1 MDNNN
6 IKLCQFAQ
14 VWKLSC
20 VMEASC
26 EVIEYRGCDI
36 EYTVFEGSYED
47 CEQWLLDNCFK
58 DTDLMGDTN
67 WVSNDPSHVN
77 GNGFAWKYFI
87 QVSF

>member
-20 VMEASC
+20 IMKASH

-36 EYTVFEGSYED
+36 EYSVFQGSYKE
-47 CEQWLLDNCFK
+47 CSQWLEDNCFQ
-58 DTDLMGDTN
+58 DDLMGDLN
-67 WVSNDPSHVN
+67 WVSNDASNVN
-77 GNGFAWKYFI
+77 GNGFAFRYTVREI
-87 QVSF
+87 